1 MEEITFQSI
10 NQSIVGD
17 FNFNINYKHNG
28 KYTDWDG
35 EKNSRQ
41 KSVDLIDLILN
52 KEIYGNIYSLKITNL
67 LDEKYEKPATYNQ
80 DGRKLSF
87 SFKNQF

>member
-1 MEEITFQSI
+1 MEEITQSI

-28 KYTDWDG
+28 KYTIG
-35 EKNSRQ
+35 MEKNLD
-41 KSVDLIDLILN
+41 KKCDLIDLILN

-87 SFKNQF
+87 L